1 MRKATYQLYIC
12 KIMVHNFIV
21 RGVINLKRI
30 LIHLTILVLSLSP
43 ALAVGGENYKWVDEE
58 SIILSQSS
66 SGFIP
71 FDKFKYLTEG
81 MSEAEVLSRFGP
93 PTREMKDEIEVE
105 GYFTRRGII
114 KREVQVKRFY
124 YIGNPDLGERT
135 TIIHFKNGIV
145 QKIERIFPPTW

>member
-1 MRKATYQLYIC
+1 MPLKRFWLYFEILILSLFPTFSDSGRYEEQLQPSKKFDLPSITQPE
-12 KIMVHNFIV
+12 
-21 RGVINLKRI
+21 NLK
-30 LIHLTILVLSLSP
+30 V
-43 ALAVGGENYKWVDEE
+43 
-58 SIILSQSS
+58 ILSQSS

-93 PTREMKDEIEVE
+93 PTREVKDEIEVE
-105 GYFTRRGII
+105 VYFTKRGTVR
-114 KREVQVKRFY
+114 REVQVKRYY

-145 QKIERIFPPTW
+145 QKIERIFPSTW